1 MPSFRTTRRVP
12 YTPEQMFDLVADVEK
27 YPQFLP
33 LCEALTLRSREV
45 KGDTVVLVATMVA
58 GYQAIRESFT
68 TRVTLS
74 KADNKVLVE
83 YLDGPFRHLENRWL
97 FKPSAHGSDVD
108 FFIAYEFRSMMLG
121 ILVGALFDKAFRRFV
136 EAFETRARAVYGA
149 GPGVAAA
156 LRTL

>member
-12 YTPEQMFDLVADVEK
+12 YTAEQMFDLVADVEK

-45 KGDTVVLVATMVA
+45 KGETTVLVATMVA
-58 GYQAIRESFT
+58 GYQSIHESFT
-68 TRVTLS
+68 TRVTLAKS
-74 KADNKVLVE
+74 ENKVLVE

-97 FKPSAHGSDVD
+97 FKPSAGGSEVD
-108 FFIAYEFRSMMLG
+108 FFISYEFRSMMLG

-136 EAFETRARAVYGA
+136 EAFEARARAVYGPMSIA
-149 GPGVAAA
+149 GASARA
-156 LRTL
+156 S

>member
-33 LCEALTLRSREV
+33 LCEALTVRSREDR
-45 KGDTVVLVATMVA
+45 GESTVIVATMVA

-68 TRVTLS
+68 TRVTLN
-74 KADNKVLVE
+74 KAASRVQVE
-83 YLDGPFRHLENRWL
+83 YLDGPFRHLDNRWL
-97 FKPSAHGSDVD
+97 FKPVPGGCEVD

-121 ILVGALFDKAFRRFV
+121 ILVGALFDKAFRRFA
-136 EAFETRARAVYGA
+136 EAFEMRARAVYGRPVA
-149 GPGVAAA
+149 PGADARAV
-156 LRTL
+156 